1 MEVTV
6 TLRDALFAEWTKLRS
21 VSSNSWLLLAS
32 IAVTVAVSG
41 LTTSIEKCS
50 ADCTTDPA
58 KLSLTGVQLGQA
70 IVVIVAVL
78 VVSGE
83 YSSGM
88 IRFTLT
94 AVPRRSVMMV
104 AKSAVIGVVA
114 AMASAVAVL
123 GSVLAGQLFL
133 PGNGFTAKNGAAPL
147 SLGSGLMLRA
157 AGGSVLYLVLIALL
171 SVGVATAVRDSALAI
186 TVVLGLLYIFPVIG
200 HALLNHTWQNR
211 IERFAPMNAGLAIQ
225 STRALNTL
233 PIGPWP
239 GLGILAGWTIAALI
253 IGWVLLL
260 RRDA

>member
-1 MEVTV
+1 VIA

-21 VSSNSWLLLAS
+21 VVSNFWLLLAS

-41 LTTSIEKCS
+41 LATSIEKCS
-50 ADCTTDPA
+50 ASCTTDPA

-70 IVVIVAVL
+70 IVVTVAVL
-78 VVSGE
+78 AVSGE

-94 AVPRRSVMMV
+94 AVPRRSVMLV
-104 AKSAVIGVVA
+104 AKSAVIGVAV
-114 AMASAVAVL
+114 AMAGAVAVL

-133 PGNGFTAKNGAAPL
+133 PGNGFTVKNGAAPL
-147 SLGSGLMLRA
+147 SPGSGLMLRA

-171 SVGVATAVRDSALAI
+171 GVGVAVALRDSALAI

-200 HALLNHTWQNR
+200 HVLLNHAWQNR

-225 STRALNTL
+225 STRDLSTL

-239 GLGILAGWTIAALI
+239 GLGILAGWTAGALI

-260 RRDA
+260 WRDA

>member
-1 MEVTV
+1 MEMTA

-21 VSSNSWLLLAS
+21 ISSNAWLLLAS

-41 LTTSIEKCS
+41 LTTSIEKCQ
-50 ADCTTDPA
+50 AACATDPA

-78 VVSGE
+78 IVSGE

-88 IRFTLT
+88 IRFTL
-94 AVPRRSVMMV
+94 AAIPRRSVMMA
-104 AKSAVIGVVA
+104 AKSAVISVVVA
-114 AMASAVAVL
+114 AASAVAVL

-133 PGNGFTAKNGAAPL
+133 PGNGFTVRNGAAPL
-147 SLGSGLMLRA
+147 SLGSGPMLRA
-157 AGGSVLYLVLIALL
+157 AGGSVLYLALIAML
-171 SVGVATAVRDSALAI
+171 SVGVATAVRDSALAV
-186 TVVLGLLYIFPVIG
+186 TVVLGLVYIFPVIG
-200 HALLNHTWQNR
+200 RVLLNHVWQNR

-225 STRALNTL
+225 STKDLSTL

-239 GLGILAGWTIAALI
+239 GLGVLAAWTAAALI

-260 RRDA
+260 WRDA

>member
-1 MEVTV
+1 MIA

-21 VSSNSWLLLAS
+21 VVSNFWLLLAS

-41 LTTSIEKCS
+41 LATSIEKCS
-50 ADCTTDPA
+50 ASCTTDPA

-70 IVVIVAVL
+70 IVVTVAVL
-78 VVSGE
+78 AVSGE

-94 AVPRRSVMMV
+94 AVPRRSVMLV
-104 AKSAVIGVVA
+104 AKSAVIGVAV
-114 AMASAVAVL
+114 AMAGAVAVL

-133 PGNGFTAKNGAAPL
+133 PGNGFTVKNGAAPL
-147 SLGSGLMLRA
+147 SPGSGLMLRA

-171 SVGVATAVRDSALAI
+171 GVGVAVALRDSALAI

-200 HALLNHTWQNR
+200 HVLLNHAWQNR

-225 STRALNTL
+225 STRDLSTL

-239 GLGILAGWTIAALI
+239 GLGILAGWTAGALI

-260 RRDA
+260 WRDA